1 MSTVTAQPPTKPALA
16 KRKPRLSP
24 FKLLL
29 LALGAGIS
37 CGLLF
42 GEYCQALK
50 FIGRAYVGLLQMTVL
65 PFIVFSL
72 IANIGRLSLGE
83 SKRLAIAGTVGLGIL
98 WAIGAATVV
107 VMPLALPEWRTG
119 SFFSTSLLESPEE
132 VNFLELFI
140 PSNPFYS
147 LSENLTPAVVLFC
160 LFCGFALSNVRQQ
173 EPLLD
178 VLGTI
183 NATLSKVSAY
193 VVRLSPIGIFAISA
207 SASGTLTLEEFGRL
221 QAYLFIY
228 IGAVL
233 LLTLWVLPMLISAFT
248 PFRYQ
253 DIMRSSADALLTAF
267 VVGSVFV
274 IIPMLVESIRNLIG
288 QYEDEGIHL
297 GGSQTSTHPDFI
309 IPLAYPF
316 PHLGKIVTLLFVP
329 FAAWFYG
336 EPMPLLDYPL
346 FLVTG
351 LFLSFGKVTTTIPF
365 LLEMEQVPAD
375 IFQLFL
381 MSGVVAGRFNDLLG
395 AMHLLTFTVLTICA
409 MGGMLKF
416 SHLRLVWGS
425 VVTVLIGAA
434 IVSTTQLALN
444 IMVKEAFSRDKVI
457 AEMNLMQQHVPSTI
471 LSYGKPNPRPYPGGE
486 GQLGRILASGKI
498 RIGFHP
504 DNLPFSYY
512 NARGDLV
519 GFDIDMAHRLAR
531 ELDVDIEFVPF
542 AFATLADQLEDDH
555 FDIAMSGIGLTLE
568 LRRAL
573 VFSNPY
579 LNINLAFVVRDHEKG
594 KFADLSRILAL
605 QSVKLGVE
613 TDSFFSAAVREYLP
627 RAKVV
632 ELWSESQFF
641 RGPPQYMDGLVT
653 SAEGG
658 AAWTLLY
665 PEYTVI
671 NPLGNN
677 IISVPLVYPMAGGD
691 RQFEELLDNWIE
703 IKKSDGTIE
712 SLYDYWILGRGA
724 QIKTQR
730 WSVIRD
736 VLQWVD

>member
-1 MSTVTAQPPTKPALA
+1 VSSVTAQLPREPAFS

-29 LALGAGIS
+29 LALGAGIT
-37 CGLLF
+37 CGLFF

-72 IANIGRLSLGE
+72 IANIGRLSLVE
-83 SKRLAIAGTVGLGIL
+83 SKRLAISGMAVLAVLFTV
-98 WAIGAATVV
+98 GAATVM
-107 VMPLALPEWRTG
+107 VMPLALPAWKTG
-119 SFFSTSLLESPEE
+119 SFFSTSLLEPPEK

-147 LSENLTPAVVLFC
+147 LAENLTPAVVLFC
-160 LFCGFALSNVRQQ
+160 LFCGFALSNVKKQ

-178 VLGTI
+178 LLSTI
-183 NATLSKVSAY
+183 NATLSKVSTY

-228 IGAVL
+228 IGAAL
-233 LLTLWVLPMLISAFT
+233 LLTLWVLPMLICAFT
-248 PFRYQ
+248 PFRYR
-253 DIMRSSADALLTAF
+253 DILRASADALLTAF

-274 IIPMLVESIRNLIG
+274 VIPMLVESIRNLLE
-288 QYEDEGIHL
+288 QYQEEGIQL

-336 EPMPLLDYPL
+336 QPMSLFDYPL
-346 FLVTG
+346 FLVVG

-365 LLEMEQVPAD
+365 LLEMERVPAD

-395 AMHLLTFTVLTICA
+395 AMHLLAFTVLTICA
-409 MGGMLKF
+409 MGGLLRF
-416 SHLRLVWGS
+416 SHLRLLWGG
-425 VVTVLIGAA
+425 VVTVLIGGV
-434 IVSTTQLALN
+434 IVTTTQLALN
-444 IMVKEAFSRDKVI
+444 VMVKEAFSRDKVI
-457 AEMNLMQQHVPSTI
+457 AEMHLMQQHVPSKI
-471 LSYGKPNPRPYPGGE
+471 LSYGEPNPRLYPAGE

-512 NARGDLV
+512 NAQRELV

-531 ELDVDIEFVPF
+531 ELKVEIEFVPF

-568 LRRAL
+568 GKRAL
-573 VFSNPY
+573 LFSNPY
-579 LNINLAFVVRDHEKG
+579 LNVTLAFVVRDHDRGE
-594 KFADLSRILAL
+594 FADVNRIFAL
-605 QSVKLGVE
+605 KSVKLGVAI
-613 TDSFFSAAVREYLP
+613 DSFFSAAVREYLP
-627 RAKVV
+627 WAEVV

-641 RGPPQYMDGLVT
+641 QGPPQYMDGLVT

-658 AAWTLLY
+658 SAWTLLY
-665 PEYTVI
+665 PEYDVI
-671 NPLGNN
+671 NPLGN
-677 IISVPLVYPMAGGD
+677 IVSVPLVYPMAGND
-691 RQFEELLDNWIE
+691 RQLEELMDNWIE

-712 SLYDYWILGRGA
+712 GLYDYWILGRGA
-724 QIKTQR
+724 RIKTPR